1 MFHFVRLRKVWYIF
15 SIVIIAAGMFSLFTR
30 GLNLGIDFTG
40 GNIIEVHFEE
50 AVAIE
55 EVRETLGQHGLA
67 GSPIQKSGDS
77 NFIVRT
83 AVLSQEQNADLIT
96 ALKQNIGE
104 LEVMRNN
111 IVGPTI
117 GKELRQTALISLAI
131 ASVLMLIYISWRFEF
146 LQGVSALIAILH
158 DVLLTVGIL
167 SLIQAEID
175 STFVAA
181 ILTII
186 GYSINNTIIIFD
198 RIREN
203 LTYSKKGDALEDV
216 VNTSLWQTLA
226 RSFNTTIT
234 TLFVLVALFVLGGAT
249 IKYFVLAMIIG
260 VTSGFYTSLCLA
272 SPLWFDIKTKRVAR
286 A

>member
-1 MFHFVRLRKVWYIF
+1 MFHFVRLRKIWYIF

-40 GNIIEVHFEE
+40 GNIIELHFEE
-50 AVAIE
+50 SATIE
-55 EVRETLGQHGLA
+55 EVRDTLGQYGLA
-67 GSPIQKSGDS
+67 GSPIQQSGDA

-83 AVLSQEQNADLIT
+83 AVLSQEQNADLIA
-96 ALKQNIGE
+96 ALEQNIGD

-167 SLIQAEID
+167 SIIQAEID

-203 LTYSKKGDALEDV
+203 LTYSKKGQALEDI
-216 VNTSLWQTLA
+216 VNDSLWQTLA

-234 TLFVLVALFVLGGAT
+234 TLFVLVALFFFGGAT

-272 SPLWFDIKTKRVAR
+272 SPLWLDIKNKRVAR